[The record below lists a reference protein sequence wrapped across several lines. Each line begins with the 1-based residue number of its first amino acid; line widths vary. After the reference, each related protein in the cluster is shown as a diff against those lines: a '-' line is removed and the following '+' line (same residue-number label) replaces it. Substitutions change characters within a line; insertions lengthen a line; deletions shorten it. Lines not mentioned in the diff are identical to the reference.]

1 MIRNQVQ
8 DIPWYYMDSSQNKIF
23 YIFVYLTQKPIR
35 FFGFKMFPMGM
46 NTFLQSVKIT
56 YTFYSVLTAALR

>member
-1 MIRNQVQ
+1 M
-8 DIPWYYMDSSQNKIF
+8 
-23 YIFVYLTQKPIR
+23 FVYMTQEPIR

-56 YTFYSVLTAALR
+56 YTFYSVLRAALGR